1 MKMHIGTLTVTL
13 YLHAAG
19 SLKDKRSVIKSL
31 VETTRQKFNVSIAEV
46 DDLDKWRKA
55 TIGVACVANDV
66 QYLNRVLDKVVDTFE
81 NNPLVEVG
89 EVDLELL

>member
-1 MKMHIGTLTVTL
+1 MHIGTLTVTL